1 MGLTNKYMVISSG
14 YDGYNGII
22 HPLNGKKHQHLHGFL
37 VKSLGPKKGM
47 ATMIST
53 MSWVSVDQ

>member
-22 HPLNGKKHQHLHGFL
+22 HPLNGKNINIYMVF
-37 VKSLGPKKGM
+37 
-47 ATMIST
+47 
-53 MSWVSVDQ
+53 W